1 MRVNDHVV
9 IRFKSGS
16 TNPTQSPMTT
26 AGDLKKA
33 FHGKN
38 SHYRQDTHSENINY
52 FEEGC
57 PCEVQVA
64 IGKFKPAILRLR
76 LDVEL
81 LEEMDNPQQ

>member
-1 MRVNDHVV
+1 LPIFLPVVADFSMPMITFLVRSGLNDHVV

-38 SHYRQDTHSENINY
+38 SHYRQDKHSENINY

-57 PCEVQVA
+57 PS
-64 IGKFKPAILRLR
+64 L
-76 LDVEL
+76 
-81 LEEMDNPQQ
+81 